1 MLDTVGFVLFIL
13 AILLILYKE
22 RRKIEI
28 EGILVL
34 RRTSR
39 GKRAV
44 ERFAL
49 RHARIF
55 GILMQV
61 AGVISIPLVAI
72 SSLYIVKNA
81 IDIAAGVTQAG
92 AMLVL
97 PAPVSE
103 ARAMPGVFL
112 MPWYFWVIGV
122 VSVIIPHELFHA
134 IAARLERIRIKS
146 FGYLFLLFL
155 PGAFVEPDERELK
168 RSKLST
174 KLRVYG
180 AGSFANLLVAGGVL
194 LLSYFVLI
202 AFYTPYGLSYRGV
215 VVDSP
220 AHHANLSGTIL
231 KVNNVSITSQDAL
244 ERVLKEIPPYT
255 SVQIETT
262 AGVFNLTTAARE
274 DNPNMSYIGI
284 AGPFSTAYTV
294 KRMFA
299 PLSFAISFLSALL
312 MWIFVLNLGIGM
324 VNMLPIKPLDGGMI
338 FEAIATKLSK
348 HAGRHL
354 TNLVSIMM
362 FSFLLFNLFGGY
374 LV

>member
-44 ERFAL
+44 ERFAV

-112 MPWYFWVIGV
+112 MP
-122 VSVIIPHELFHA
+122 
-134 IAARLERIRIKS
+134 
-146 FGYLFLLFL
+146 
-155 PGAFVEPDERELK
+155 
-168 RSKLST
+168 LS
-174 KLRVYG
+174 
-180 AGSFANLLVAGGVL
+180 
-194 LLSYFVLI
+194 LI
-202 AFYTPYGLSYRGV
+202 
-215 VVDSP
+215 
-220 AHHANLSGTIL
+220 HI
-231 KVNNVSITSQDAL
+231 
-244 ERVLKEIPPYT
+244 
-255 SVQIETT
+255 
-262 AGVFNLTTAARE
+262 
-274 DNPNMSYIGI
+274 
-284 AGPFSTAYTV
+284 
-294 KRMFA
+294 
-299 PLSFAISFLSALL
+299 
-312 MWIFVLNLGIGM
+312 
-324 VNMLPIKPLDGGMI
+324 
-338 FEAIATKLSK
+338 
-348 HAGRHL
+348 
-354 TNLVSIMM
+354 
-362 FSFLLFNLFGGY
+362 
-374 LV
+374 